1 MLIHAPAV
9 AYIPPEHCNERG
21 FAPPSVRA
29 AGAYADRRGVADPM
43 GLGRQS
49 LRPLPASETGLAGLC
64 SLAPA
69 GLTVIAAVLHIAGW
83 LLMIVAM
90 MLPTMLPLLRIF
102 ERLTVARPDRKR
114 LLLLVVL
121 GYLSV
126 WSAFGLLAHT
136 SDAGLHELVRRTPWL
151 AWHGW
156 VVGAAILGLA
166 GAYQFSSLKYRCLDK
181 CRSPLM
187 FVSQQ
192 WRGGNTRRDSFLLG
206 IRHGVFC
213 VGCCWTLM
221 CLMFAV
227 GTGSIGWMLALGAVM
242 SAEKN
247 LPQGRRLSTPLGA
260 TLLGWA
266 ALIVVNG
273 LRQA

>member
-1 MLIHAPAV
+1 M
-9 AYIPPEHCNERG
+9 
-21 FAPPSVRA
+21 RA
-29 AGAYADRRGVADPM
+29 ASQPYLFVPLTVALSAAAWITLWVWDSGPYARYLHQVNW
-43 GLGRQS
+43 
-49 LRPLPASETGLAGLC
+49 SETGLAGLC

-69 GLTVIAAVLHIAGW
+69 GLVVIPALLHSAAW
-83 LLMIVAM
+83 LLMTIAM
-90 MLPTMLPLLRIF
+90 MLPTVLPLLRIF
-102 ERLTVARPDRKR
+102 ERLTVALPDRKR
-114 LLLLVVL
+114 LLLFVVL

-126 WSAFGLLAHT
+126 WSAFGLLAHAG
-136 SDAGLHELVRRTPWL
+136 DAGLHELARRTPWL

-156 VVGAAILGLA
+156 IVGASLLGLA

-187 FVSQQ
+187 FVTEQ
-192 WRGGNTRRDSFLLG
+192 WHGGNVRRNSFLLG
-206 IRHGVFC
+206 IRHGLFC

-227 GTGSIGWMLALGAVM
+227 GTGSVGWMLALGAVM
-242 SAEKN
+242 SVEKN

-260 TLLGWA
+260 ALLGWA

-273 LRQA
+273 VRLA

>member
-1 MLIHAPAV
+1 MNAASHPRLFLPLAVTLI
-9 AYIPPEHCNERG
+9 
-21 FAPPSVRA
+21 A
-29 AGAYADRRGVADPM
+29 AAWAILWAWDSSPYARYLHHVDWSA
-43 GLGRQS
+43 
-49 LRPLPASETGLAGLC
+49 TGLAGLC

-69 GLTVIAAVLHIAGW
+69 GLVVIPAVLHTAAW

-90 MLPTMLPLLRIF
+90 MLPTMLPLLQIF
-102 ERLTVARPDRKR
+102 ERLTAARPDRKR
-114 LLLLVVL
+114 LLLLAVL

-126 WSAFGLLAHT
+126 WSAFGLLAHA
-136 SDAGLHELVRRTPWL
+136 SDAGVHELVQRIPWL

-166 GAYQFSSLKYRCLDK
+166 GAYQFSSIKYRCLDK

-187 FVSQQ
+187 FVSEQ
-192 WRGGNTRRDSFLLG
+192 WHGGNARRDSFLLG
-206 IRHGVFC
+206 IRHGLFC
-213 VGCCWTLM
+213 VGCCWALM

-247 LPQGRRLSTPLGA
+247 LPHGRRLSTPLGA
-260 TLLGWA
+260 ALLGWA

-273 LRQA
+273 LPA